1 MVVYACNPTTWK
13 AEAGGL
19 PGAQVYCQPVVNF
32 RPSKGFVWYVTKN
45 PAYELEK
52 LFSGKINVKPH
63 SLIFGA
69 SLTIFFLLIF
79 S

>member
-32 RPSKGFVWYVTKN
+32 RPSEGFVWHDTKSL
-45 PAYELEK
+45 AYK
-52 LFSGKINVKPH
+52 KKKKISGNINVKPQ
-63 SLIFGA
+63 SLILEA

-79 S
+79 Y